1 MKISF
6 NHLSEVNQTYTEHA
20 KDALDISF
28 KLFKTSL
35 CALAHAIYPDVFT
48 DSATNTCKEIYENG
62 LKKRENVNNE
72 SEQSVLLNYINNE
85 NENTENENTEN
96 ESNKKDD

>member
-6 NHLSEVNQTYTEHA
+6 NHLTEVNQTYTEHA
-20 KDALDISF
+20 KDALGISF

-35 CALAHAIYPDVFT
+35 YAMFHALYPDLFT
-48 DSATNTCKEIYENG
+48 DIATNTCKEIYENG

-72 SEQSVLLNYINNE
+72 SEQSVLLNSI
-85 NENTENENTEN
+85 NTENENTEN